1 MGTLY
6 VIGTPIGNLEDLTRR
21 SVRVLGQV
29 SLIAAEDTR
38 VTLKLLNHLNLHV
51 PLTSCHQHNWQAKL
65 PTILKT
71 LESGDVALVTDA
83 GMPAISDP
91 GSELVAAVAAEGF
104 VVEVVPG
111 VSAVTTALA
120 ASGLSGD
127 RFLFL
132 GFLPR
137 RNKERRALLASTIRL
152 THNLVIFESPHRV
165 GATLQNLLVAL
176 GDRDLAV
183 CRELT
188 KLHEETWRG
197 TLAGAVDHYVEAP
210 KGEVVIVVAGA
221 PPADEPNDQRVLAV
235 VTEARSGGAST
246 RDAADEA
253 AKKKAEDANKK
264 EEDVKHK
271 INVND
276 VYEYYYMKHLHY
288 NKNWLFKNFEKF
300 TSVFSS
306 NMARTS
312 SDIYLYWLDNWTEK
326 RHEEIL
332 DSVNEFIISGNYRI
346 ISD

>member
-1 MGTLY
+1 MGKLY
-6 VIGTPIGNLEDLTRR
+6 VVGTPIGNLEDLTRR

-38 VTLKLLNHLNLHV
+38 VTRKLLNHLNLHV

-65 PTILKT
+65 PSILKM

-137 RNKERRALLASTIRL
+137 RNKERRALLGSTIPL

-188 KLHEETWRG
+188 KLHEEVFRG
-197 TLAGAVDHYVEAP
+197 SISRAIEHFESPRGEFVLVLQGASEADLFRAAEAP
-210 KGEVVIVVAGA
+210 NLASIENELARLRESGAKAKEAVASVAESSGLARKEVYKIWLQTA
-221 PPADEPNDQRVLAV
+221 QR
-235 VTEARSGGAST
+235 
-246 RDAADEA
+246 
-253 AKKKAEDANKK
+253 
-264 EEDVKHK
+264 
-271 INVND
+271 
-276 VYEYYYMKHLHY
+276 
-288 NKNWLFKNFEKF
+288 
-300 TSVFSS
+300 
-306 NMARTS
+306 
-312 SDIYLYWLDNWTEK
+312 
-326 RHEEIL
+326 
-332 DSVNEFIISGNYRI
+332 
-346 ISD
+346 

>member
-1 MGTLY
+1 MGKLY
-6 VIGTPIGNLEDLTRR
+6 VVGTPIGNLEDLTRR

-38 VTLKLLNHLNLHV
+38 VTRKLLNHLNLHV

-65 PTILKT
+65 PSILKM

-137 RNKERRALLASTIRL
+137 RNKERRALLASTIPL
-152 THNLVIFESPHRV
+152 AHNLVIFESPHRV

-188 KLHEETWRG
+188 KLHEEVFRG
-197 TLAGAVDHYVEAP
+197 SISRAIEHFESPRGEFVLVLQGASEADLSRAAEAP
-210 KGEVVIVVAGA
+210 NLASIENELARLRESGAKAKEAVASVAESSGLPRKEVYKIWLQTA
-221 PPADEPNDQRVLAV
+221 QR
-235 VTEARSGGAST
+235 
-246 RDAADEA
+246 
-253 AKKKAEDANKK
+253 
-264 EEDVKHK
+264 
-271 INVND
+271 
-276 VYEYYYMKHLHY
+276 
-288 NKNWLFKNFEKF
+288 
-300 TSVFSS
+300 
-306 NMARTS
+306 
-312 SDIYLYWLDNWTEK
+312 
-326 RHEEIL
+326 
-332 DSVNEFIISGNYRI
+332 
-346 ISD
+346 

>member
-188 KLHEETWRG
+188 KLHEEVFRG
-197 TLAGAVDHYVEAP
+197 SISRAIEHFESPRGEFVLVLQGASEADLSRAAEAP
-210 KGEVVIVVAGA
+210 NLASIENELARLRESGAKAKEAVASVAESSGLPRKEVYKIWLQTA
-221 PPADEPNDQRVLAV
+221 QR
-235 VTEARSGGAST
+235 
-246 RDAADEA
+246 
-253 AKKKAEDANKK
+253 
-264 EEDVKHK
+264 
-271 INVND
+271 
-276 VYEYYYMKHLHY
+276 
-288 NKNWLFKNFEKF
+288 
-300 TSVFSS
+300 
-306 NMARTS
+306 
-312 SDIYLYWLDNWTEK
+312 
-326 RHEEIL
+326 
-332 DSVNEFIISGNYRI
+332 
-346 ISD
+346 

>member
-1 MGTLY
+1 MGKLY
-6 VIGTPIGNLEDLTRR
+6 VVGTPIGNLEDLTRR

-29 SLIAAEDTR
+29 ALIAAEDTR
-38 VTLKLLNHLNLHV
+38 VTRKLLNHLNLHV

-65 PTILKT
+65 PAILKT

-137 RNKERRALLASTIRL
+137 RNKERRALLASTIPL
-152 THNLVIFESPHRV
+152 AHNLVIFESPHRV

-188 KLHEETWRG
+188 KLHEEVFRG
-197 TLAGAVDHYVEAP
+197 SISRAIEHFESPRGEFVLVLQGASEADLSRAAEAP
-210 KGEVVIVVAGA
+210 NLASIENELARLRESGAKAKEAVASVAESSGLPRKEVYKIWLQTA
-221 PPADEPNDQRVLAV
+221 QR
-235 VTEARSGGAST
+235 
-246 RDAADEA
+246 
-253 AKKKAEDANKK
+253 
-264 EEDVKHK
+264 
-271 INVND
+271 
-276 VYEYYYMKHLHY
+276 
-288 NKNWLFKNFEKF
+288 
-300 TSVFSS
+300 
-306 NMARTS
+306 
-312 SDIYLYWLDNWTEK
+312 
-326 RHEEIL
+326 
-332 DSVNEFIISGNYRI
+332 
-346 ISD
+346 